1 MFALHL
7 GLGSA

>member
-7 GLGSA
+7 SPHC